1 MGPSGMS
8 GYEVVE
14 STTTMLLKW
23 GAVGNTGQA
32 QAVCPSGKQAVG
44 GGYRITFG
52 WSPAIGVD
60 GVYPGQGGWVAAFRN
75 NGVADVSFTVNVFAV
90 CVFVAQ

>member
-1 MGPSGMS
+1 MS

-14 STTTMLLKW
+14 TTTTLMLKS

-32 QAVCPSGKQAVG
+32 KAVCPAGKVAVG
-44 GGYRITFG
+44 GGYRISFG
-52 WSPAIGVD
+52 WSSALGMD

-75 NGVADVSFTVNVFAV
+75 NGLADLSFTTNVFAV
-90 CVFVAQ
+90 CVFVDN